1 MTDPTRLLIARHGD
15 AEYPVHGVI
24 TDDGGWLTDKGRDQV
39 KTLATSLVASGITAV
54 YTSTMNRAE
63 QSGALAAEIL
73 DVPVHHVPGLQEYA
87 AGDFQGL
94 PYGDPK
100 AQAVF
105 DGWLAGDLAQ
115 GFPGGETG
123 EEVVRRYRDALDDVA
138 DRVGPQRALVFSH
151 GGVMSLAIPRLSS
164 NVRDDLAKERFLP
177 NCVPAEVDVVRDHW
191 QVVSW
196 PGSTDKST
204 V

>member
-1 MTDPTRLLIARHGD
+1 MIDPTRLLIARHGD

-24 TDDGGWLTDKGRDQV
+24 TDDGGWLTDKGRGQV
-39 KTLATSLVASGITAV
+39 ANLATSLAASEIRV
-54 YTSTMNRAE
+54 IFTSTMNRAQ
-63 QSGALAAEIL
+63 QSGEIAAQIL
-73 DVPVHHVPGLQEYA
+73 QVPVHHVEGLQEYA

-105 DGWLAGDLAQ
+105 GAWLDGDLKR

-123 EEVVRRYRDALDDVA
+123 EQVVTRYREALDDVA
-138 DRVGPQRALVFSH
+138 DRVGAHRALVFSH
-151 GGVMSLAIPRLSS
+151 GGVMSLAIPRLSR

-177 NCVPAEVDVVRDHW
+177 NCVPAEVDVVRDNW

-196 PGSTDKST
+196 PGSTDKSS